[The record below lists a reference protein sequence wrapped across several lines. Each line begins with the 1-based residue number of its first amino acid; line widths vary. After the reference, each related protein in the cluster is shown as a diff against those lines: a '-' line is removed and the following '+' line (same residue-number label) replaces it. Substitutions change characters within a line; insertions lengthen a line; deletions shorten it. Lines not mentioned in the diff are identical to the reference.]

1 MDELNF
7 LKREALKCREDAR
20 RTADKAARHGMDQLA
35 LFYER
40 QAAMLQRRAIGS
52 H

>member
-7 LKREALKCREDAR
+7 LKGEARKCREEAR
-20 RTADKAARHGMDQLA
+20 RSADQAARHGMDQLA

-40 QAAMLQRRAIGS
+40 QAAMVQRRAIQS
-52 H
+52 Y